1 MGKTKGNCKLTWP
14 AATMRVRRYCPK
26 TAPKNGWPGTTR
38 FLANLEF
45 DILFCRPFFPEEKT
59 TRACWWVHIQYIVY
73 DIVYDVVSDVVYD
86 MHTIVN
92 LLSRRRLKPCFFAG
106 CWQKRTRKA
115 GYWPSFIEASKVS
128 PWARMGLASCCF
140 WSCHPRRCLGPSAG
154 MDVVRVSYNSSGV
167 ALASNEAGRVDWC
180 QSFGRTADSRQEWGQ
195 MDCRWAQLYS
205 AQQRG
210 SGSVRSSAH
219 VWWYPMGMWLV

>member
-1 MGKTKGNCKLTWP
+1 MAGQERLDFLRTWNSISCFAGHSFRKKKPPEP
-14 AATMRVRRYCPK
+14 AGECIYIISLQYYRY
-26 TAPKNGWPGTTR
+26 
-38 FLANLEF
+38 
-45 DILFCRPFFPEEKT
+45 I
-59 TRACWWVHIQYIVY
+59 I
-73 DIVYDVVSDVVYD
+73 IVYDVVSDVVYD

-92 LLSRRRLKPCFFAG
+92 LLSRRRLQPCFFAG

-115 GYWPSFIEASKVS
+115 GHWPSFIEASKVS

-167 ALASNEAGRVDWC
+167 ALASDEAGRVDWC
-180 QSFGRTADSRQEWGQ
+180 QSFGRTADSRQDWGQ
-195 MDCRWAQLYS
+195 MDSCWAQLYS
-205 AQQRG
+205 AQQRC
-210 SGSVRSSAH
+210 SGSIRSSAH